1 MGTENVE
8 TEAAAEPAEVAD
20 VRTDAFFEQVQI
32 LLATRPEAALSL
44 GRSAEQRSL
53 AAGDVLAVVRALL
66 LQGMA
71 HDALGQVESD
81 AVFARALELAQIE
94 GEPITLL
101 RAVICQ
107 MVVDVHRGRYADAL
121 WRGQAV
127 LGMAHALRRNDL
139 LLRLT
144 INIGT
149 AMILTG
155 EYDLAISTYGE
166 CASLLSGDSEALRQQ
181 QIRIDNNIATAWL
194 GKARIASQT
203 HDEPLARMD
212 MEHARR
218 LAEGA
223 CERSLGESNGGL
235 RAGCL
240 DTLVSVLLDLGEA
253 RRSLSWVE
261 RVESCSGELLPASSV
276 PWGIAALARC
286 RAELAQSRCD
296 AVSVLSNLRAI
307 EALPGPQFRSGE
319 LHAKLNLCL
328 SDALSR
334 VGSAAEA
341 LACHRRWLQ
350 FDAKGQSLLA
360 REHAMAVHRTL
371 ESLRGE
377 TEEFITHDLRNPL
390 GAALVQL
397 DAALAEPHAPRAR
410 RWVEAAREDVRRA
423 FETAECYLIVLRL
436 RHLRRADLKSLDLAE
451 LADDVGERLA
461 PPSGS
466 DVRVHRDL
474 QWGLGVRGDRI
485 SLLMSL
491 QDLLRAALVCTPKGG
506 RVHWLLEGSKA
517 SAQLTLVGAG
527 DQWADAMFDF
537 LHPGS
542 NRAGERSIRA
552 GMLAKVSQLH
562 DARFE
567 FGQAEPE
574 FGSAPRLSWI
584 FPLAEAG
591 QQS

>member
-1 MGTENVE
+1 M
-8 TEAAAEPAEVAD
+8 AAKSSADVVAD
-20 VRTDAFFEQVQI
+20 INLTEGVDERTDSFFEQTQV
-32 LLATRPEAALSL
+32 LLATQPQAALSL
-44 GRSAEQRSL
+44 GRAVEQRSL
-53 AAGDVLAVVRALL
+53 AAGDALAVIRALL

-81 AVFARALELAQIE
+81 AAFARALGLAQAE
-94 GEPITLL
+94 GEPVTLV

-121 WRGQAV
+121 WRGQGV

-155 EYDLAISTYGE
+155 EFDLAIATYGE
-166 CASLLSGDSEALRQQ
+166 CASLLTGDSEVLRQQ

-203 HDEPLARMD
+203 HDDTLARVD

-223 CERSLGESNGGL
+223 CARALAESNGGL

-240 DTLVSVLLDLGEA
+240 DTLVSVLLELGEVG
-253 RRSLSWVE
+253 RSLEWVE
-261 RVESCSGELLPASSV
+261 RVVASSVGLLPESSV
-276 PWGIAALARC
+276 PWGIATLARC
-286 RAELAQSRCD
+286 RAELAQVRCD
-296 AVSVLSNLRAI
+296 AVSVLAQLRAI
-307 EALPGPQFRSGE
+307 EALPGPQFRGGE
-319 LHAKLNLCL
+319 LNAKLNLCL
-328 SDALSR
+328 SEALSR
-334 VGSAAEA
+334 VGSAVEA
-341 LACHRRWLQ
+341 LAYHRRWMQ
-350 FDAKGQSLLA
+350 FDARGQSLLA

-397 DAALAEPHAPRAR
+397 NVALGDSPTTEAR
-410 RWVEAAREDVRRA
+410 CRIEAAQEDVRRA

-436 RHLRRADLKSLDLAE
+436 RHVRRADLKLIDLAE
-451 LADDVGERLA
+451 LVDDVGERLA

-466 DVRVHRDL
+466 DVRLHRDL
-474 QWGLGVRGDRI
+474 AWGLSVRGDRI
-485 SLLMSL
+485 ALLMSL
-491 QDLLRAALVCTPKGG
+491 QELLRTALASMPKGSLVHWRLSGSASFATVAVIGAGEHWTSAMRDLL
-506 RVHWLLEGSKA
+506 
-517 SAQLTLVGAG
+517 
-527 DQWADAMFDF
+527 
-537 LHPGS
+537 HPAT
-542 NRAGERSIRA
+542 NEPGERSMRA
-552 GMLAKVSQLH
+552 GMLAKVAQLH

-567 FGQAEPE
+567 FGQAELEDGP
-574 FGSAPRLSWI
+574 APRLSWT
-584 FPLAEAG
+584 FPRAEMG
-591 QQS
+591 CP